1 MKHNDELRKEYED
14 LTDSSAY
21 SNKEKQQLHYG
32 YTLWLEDK
40 IGQSLPIDSVS
51 VLLTA
56 IIDGFII
63 DLYKANPIN
72 EGKNKETNNV
82 IAESVKLL
90 NIWNSNNER

>member
-40 IGQSLPIDSVS
+40 IGQTLPIDGVS
-51 VLLTA
+51 KSFNA
-56 IIDGFII
+56 KDFEYSEFIKGNGRE
-63 DLYKANPIN
+63 YNYVS
-72 EGKNKETNNV
+72 NKIHYFVNGEL
-82 IAESVKLL
+82 VKIL
-90 NIWNSNNER
+90 NQ